1 MLLLNWNLWSESFEK
16 LNYVNDWSLRNSIFT
31 FTDHPEVFT
40 VDAMMPYLNQIPSGS
55 AITKN
60 LFLKDKKGGLYLLS
74 ALHDKPVNMND
85 ISKRI
90 KAPGLRFASEEI
102 LFETLKVKQ
111 GCVTAF
117 ALLND
122 SNSKVKFFLDQDV
135 LQAQKVYFHPLINNA
150 TTGISVEDFQ
160 KFVQLTNHTILPLL
174 L

>member
-1 MLLLNWNLWSESFEK
+1 MLNWNLWSESFEK
-16 LNYVNDWSLRNSIFT
+16 LNYVNDWSLRNSIFA

-90 KAPGLRFASEEI
+90 KAPGLRFASEDI
-102 LFETLKVKQ
+102 LFETLGVKQ
-111 GCVTAF
+111 GCVLCF
-117 ALLND
+117 D
-122 SNSKVKFFLDQDV
+122 CIHV
-135 LQAQKVYFHPLINNA
+135 
-150 TTGISVEDFQ
+150 
-160 KFVQLTNHTILPLL
+160 
-174 L
+174 

>member
-1 MLLLNWNLWSESFEK
+1 MIEVLE
-16 LNYVNDWSLRNSIFT
+16 IFT

-40 VDAMMPYLNQIPSGS
+40 VDAMMPYLTQIPSGS

-90 KAPGLRFASEEI
+90 KAPGLRFASEDI
-102 LFETLKVKQ
+102 LFETLGVKQ

-122 SNSKVKFFLDQDV
+122 SNSKVKFLLDQDV

-150 TTGISVEDFQ
+150 TTGISIEDFQ
-160 KFVQLTNHTILPLL
+160 KFVQLTNHTIVPLL